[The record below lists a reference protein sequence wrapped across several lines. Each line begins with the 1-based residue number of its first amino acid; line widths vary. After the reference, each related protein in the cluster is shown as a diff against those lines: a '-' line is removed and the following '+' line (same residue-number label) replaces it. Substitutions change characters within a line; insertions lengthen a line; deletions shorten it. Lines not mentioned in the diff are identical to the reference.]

1 MNKLIKKKIKMKKLF
16 SLLWLLCVCLTMY
29 AQATK
34 LTVDCQN
41 PGWLSNKI
49 TYGDQMTVKDLTVT
63 GYINDTDIKF
73 LCALIRDRALS
84 GGRLNLENTHIVG
97 SISIHD
103 DCMSNGWNCLNGDG
117 HLASLFLPKSLKEI
131 RSAIGN
137 ISVDSLYFSPQ
148 KIHAVSSESFYG
160 GDNNKYLKHLFL
172 GGNIDSIP
180 KYSFIGCKNLTSIH
194 LGKKMHY
201 IGEAAFYASTNLK
214 HLNWNEF
221 TSSLDYIGPRAFL
234 ETQWKPDTILIGDK
248 IENFDVSSFQYKD
261 GCHTFL
267 GKKVQQISEGSQRW
281 SSGIHNIF
289 LHSKSIVPLPI
300 SIGYDKL
307 HYFTAYIPHGSLN
320 AYKSDDHWGKMNLIE
335 DITHV
340 DSIRIFPTNIVLGHL
355 GETASLSAKVY
366 PEDASIKEVEWM
378 STKND
383 VCIITSKGTITATGY
398 GECSVIAKS
407 KDGGLQ
413 AICRVAVKER
423 RPLTAITLDIHSLQ
437 LEKGE
442 QRQLK
447 AILTPENPDD
457 SNVIWSRSNDN
468 IEVSNT
474 GIIKAK
480 NEGKVWVYAKST
492 DGAIGDSCKVEVTTH
507 VKGLRIEPT
516 NLTFEKLG
524 DSFKLRAVLDPAN
537 ATDTTITWSCATT
550 DVCNVR
556 EDGTVIAVGEGLA
569 VILAYSNDGHYPATC
584 IVKVDTST
592 GINIQTID
600 YPKETQI
607 YNIEG
612 KQLTKLQKGV
622 NIVRIRKG
630 QVRKVII
637 R

>member
-1 MNKLIKKKIKMKKLF
+1 MKKLF

-34 LTVDCQN
+34 LTIDCQN

-49 TYGDQMTVKDLTVT
+49 TYGDQMTVKDLTIT
-63 GYINDTDIKF
+63 GYINDVDIKF
-73 LCALIRDRALS
+73 LSSLIRDRALS

-97 SISIHD
+97 SMSILD

-131 RSAIGN
+131 RFAIGN

-148 KIHAVSSESFYG
+148 KIHAVSAESFYR
-160 GDNNKYLKHLFL
+160 GDNTKYLKHLFL
-172 GGNIDSIP
+172 GENIDSIP
-180 KYSFIGCKNLTSIH
+180 KSSFAGCKNLTSIH

-201 IGEAAFYASTNLK
+201 IGETAFYASTNLK
-214 HLNWNEF
+214 QLNWNEF
-221 TSSLDYIGPRAFL
+221 TSSLDYVGPRAFL
-234 ETQWKPDTILIGDK
+234 ETQWKPDTLLIGDK
-248 IENFDVSSFQYKD
+248 IENFDVSSFRYKD
-261 GCHTFL
+261 GCHIFL
-267 GKKVQQISEGSQRW
+267 GKKVQQISEASQWW
-281 SSGIHNIF
+281 SSGIQNIF
-289 LHSKSIVPLPI
+289 IHSKSIVPPHI
-300 SIGYDKL
+300 SIGYNKL

-320 AYKSDDHWGKMNLIE
+320 NYKSDDYWSKMNLIE

-340 DSIRIFPTNIVLGHL
+340 DSITISPTKIVLGHL
-355 GETASLSAKVY
+355 GESASLSANIY

-398 GECSVIAKS
+398 GKCSVIAKC

-413 AICRVAVKER
+413 AICRVIVKER

-474 GIIKAK
+474 GIVKAK
-480 NEGKVWVYAKST
+480 NEGKVWVYAKSI
-492 DGAIGDSCKVEVTTH
+492 DGAIGDSCKVEVITH
-507 VKGLRIEPT
+507 VKGLHIEPAS
-516 NLTFEKLG
+516 LTFKKLG
-524 DSFKLRAVLDPAN
+524 DTFKLRAVVVPSN
-537 ATDTTITWSCATT
+537 ATDATITWSCATT
-550 DVCNVR
+550 DVCNVL
-556 EDGTVIAVGEGLA
+556 EDGTVTAVGEGLA
-569 VILAYSNDGHYPATC
+569 VILASSNDGHFPATC

-592 GINIQTID
+592 GIDIQTID
-600 YPKETQI
+600 YAKDTQI
-607 YNIEG
+607 YSIEG
-612 KQLTKLQKGV
+612 KQLPKLQKGV
-622 NIVRIRKG
+622 NIVRTKKG
-630 QVRKVII
+630 QVRKVIV

>member
-1 MNKLIKKKIKMKKLF
+1 
-16 SLLWLLCVCLTMY
+16 
-29 AQATK
+29 
-34 LTVDCQN
+34 
-41 PGWLSNKI
+41 
-49 TYGDQMTVKDLTVT
+49 
-63 GYINDTDIKF
+63 
-73 LCALIRDRALS
+73 
-84 GGRLNLENTHIVG
+84 
-97 SISIHD
+97 
-103 DCMSNGWNCLNGDG
+103 
-117 HLASLFLPKSLKEI
+117 
-131 RSAIGN
+131 
-137 ISVDSLYFSPQ
+137 
-148 KIHAVSSESFYG
+148 
-160 GDNNKYLKHLFL
+160 
-172 GGNIDSIP
+172 
-180 KYSFIGCKNLTSIH
+180 
-194 LGKKMHY
+194 MHY

-214 HLNWNEF
+214 QLNWNEF
-221 TSSLDYIGPRAFL
+221 TSSLDYIGPRVFL

-261 GCHTFL
+261 GCHVFL
-267 GKKVQQISEGSQRW
+267 GKKVQQISEASQRW
-281 SSGIHNIF
+281 SSGIQNIF
-289 LHSKSIVPLPI
+289 LHSKSIVPPHI
-300 SIGYDKL
+300 SIGYDKF

-413 AICRVAVKER
+413 AICRVAVKES

-457 SNVIWSRSNDN
+457 GNIIWSTSNDN

-474 GIIKAK
+474 GIVKAK

-492 DGAIGDSCKVEVTTH
+492 DGAIGDSCKVEVITH
-507 VKGLRIEPT
+507 VKGLHIEPAS
-516 NLTFEKLG
+516 LTFKKLG
-524 DSFKLRAVLDPAN
+524 DTFKLRAVVVPSN
-537 ATDTTITWSCATT
+537 ATDATITWSCATT
-550 DVCNVR
+550 GVCNVL
-556 EDGTVIAVGEGLA
+556 EDGTVTAVGEGLA
-569 VILAYSNDGHYPATC
+569 VILASSNDGHFPATC

-592 GINIQTID
+592 GIDIQTID
-600 YPKETQI
+600 YAKDTQI
-607 YNIEG
+607 YSIEG
-612 KQLTKLQKGV
+612 KQLPKLQKGV
-622 NIVRIRKG
+622 NIVRTKKG
-630 QVRKVII
+630 QVRKVIV

>member
-1 MNKLIKKKIKMKKLF
+1 MSQWRWTLSLLISTKKFKKI
-16 SLLWLLCVCLTMY
+16 S
-29 AQATK
+29 
-34 LTVDCQN
+34 
-41 PGWLSNKI
+41 
-49 TYGDQMTVKDLTVT
+49 
-63 GYINDTDIKF
+63 
-73 LCALIRDRALS
+73 
-84 GGRLNLENTHIVG
+84 
-97 SISIHD
+97 
-103 DCMSNGWNCLNGDG
+103 
-117 HLASLFLPKSLKEI
+117 
-131 RSAIGN
+131 SAIGN

-160 GDNNKYLKHLFL
+160 GDNKKYLKHLFL
-172 GGNIDSIP
+172 GENIDSIP
-180 KYSFIGCKNLTSIH
+180 KYSFIGCENLTSIH

-221 TSSLDYIGPRAFL
+221 TSSLDYIGPKAFL
-234 ETQWKPDTILIGDK
+234 NTQWKPDTILIGDK

-261 GCHTFL
+261 GCHVFL
-267 GKKVQQISEGSQRW
+267 GKKVQQISNASQWW
-281 SSGIHNIF
+281 SSGIQNIF
-289 LHSKSIVPLPI
+289 LHSKSIVPPHI
-300 SIGYDKL
+300 SIRYDEL

-320 AYKSDDHWGKMNLIE
+320 AYKSDDHWGKMKLIE

-398 GECSVIAKS
+398 GECSVIAKC

-413 AICRVAVKER
+413 AICRVIVKER

-457 SNVIWSRSNDN
+457 GNIIWSTSNDN
-468 IEVSNT
+468 IEVSNI
-474 GIIKAK
+474 GIVRAK
-480 NEGKVWVYAKST
+480 NEGKVWVYAKSI
-492 DGAIGDSCKVEVTTH
+492 DGAIGDSCKVEVITH
-507 VKGLRIEPT
+507 VKGLHIEPAS
-516 NLTFEKLG
+516 LTFKKLG
-524 DSFKLRAVLDPAN
+524 DTFKLRAVVVPSN
-537 ATDTTITWSCATT
+537 ATDATITWSCATT
-550 DVCNVR
+550 DVCNVL
-556 EDGTVIAVGEGLA
+556 EDGTVTAVGEGLA
-569 VILAYSNDGHYPATC
+569 VILASSNDGHFPATC

-592 GINIQTID
+592 GIDIQTID
-600 YPKETQI
+600 YAKDTQI
-607 YNIEG
+607 YSIEG
-612 KQLTKLQKGV
+612 KQLSKLQKGV
-622 NIVRIRKG
+622 NIVRTKKG
-630 QVRKVII
+630 QVRKVIV